1 MPNDTELELHSKR
14 LTDFHILRIIRAR
27 KHSYN
32 EPVTAFL
39 SDVFIN
45 ANSAIGIVYGHVN
58 QGPHGRYAD
67 EHFLRTSDIRRV
79 QKEGRYWVLT
89 TQNSRYVVASFK
101 RDNGRASFRS
111 FLRRAEYSFQ

>member
-32 EPVTAFL
+32 EPITAFL
-39 SDVFIN
+39 SDVFIY
-45 ANSAIGIVYGHVN
+45 ANSSVGIVFGHVD
-58 QGPHGRYAD
+58 QGPHGRYTD
-67 EHFLRTSDIRRV
+67 GHFLRTSDIRQV
-79 QKEGRYWVLT
+79 QKEGRFWVLT

-101 RDNGRASFRS
+101 RDNGRASFRN
-111 FLRRAEYSFQ
+111 FLRRAEYSFH

>member
-14 LTDFHILRIIRAR
+14 FTDFHILRIIRAR

-32 EPVTAFL
+32 EPITAFL
-39 SDVFIN
+39 SDVFIY
-45 ANSAIGIVYGHVN
+45 ANSAVGIVYGHVN

-67 EHFLRTSDIRRV
+67 EHLLRTSDIRQV

-101 RDNGRASFRS
+101 RDGGRASFRKL
-111 FLRRAEYSFQ
+111 LRPTACSYH